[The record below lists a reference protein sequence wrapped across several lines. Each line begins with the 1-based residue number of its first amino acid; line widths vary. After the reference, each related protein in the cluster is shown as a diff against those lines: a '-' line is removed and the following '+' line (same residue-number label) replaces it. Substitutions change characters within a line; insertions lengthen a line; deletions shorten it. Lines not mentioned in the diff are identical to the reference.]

1 MQLPIVGLILAC
13 FVTGASVAATHP
25 AADQAASSQQTA
37 RENWPQWRG
46 PLGTGVAP
54 VSDAPTHFSAARGV
68 KWKTEIPGRGMSS
81 PIVWGEHVFVTTAVA
96 TEPPAPADR
105 PRRRRRMRLVPHEY
119 RLLAIDRR
127 TGEVLWSR
135 TAITA
140 TPHERYHRSNSSFA
154 NASPVTDGE
163 RVYAFFGS
171 QGLYAYDFEGRLM
184 WARDFGVKMESFNH
198 FGESSSPALHGDT
211 LVLLFDH
218 QQQSFIEAVDKRT
231 GETKW
236 RRLRDEETSWTSPTI
251 VEHDGRLH
259 VVASAGNFITSY
271 DLLTGEEIWRAS
283 GMTPHPVPT
292 PVAGNGLLIAASG
305 SAERRVMAI
314 RLDAS
319 GDLDGT
325 DAIVWELDRAAPYN
339 PSPLLWGDYLYLV
352 RDGGLSVGTSRLSLF
367 DAGNGRAH
375 YTHERLPGAYTIKAS
390 PVGAGGKV
398 YLVTEEGDVIVLRR
412 SPEIEVIAV
421 NSFDE
426 RFIASP
432 AIARG
437 ELFLRSAR
445 HLFCIAGEEGSR
457 SP

>member
-1 MQLPIVGLILAC
+1 M
-13 FVTGASVAATHP
+13 
-25 AADQAASSQQTA
+25 
-37 RENWPQWRG
+37 
-46 PLGTGVAP
+46 
-54 VSDAPTHFSAARGV
+54 SDAPIHFSATEGV

-81 PIVWGEHVFVTTAVA
+81 PIVWGDRVFVTTAVA
-96 TEPPAPADR
+96 TEQAAPADR
-105 PRRRRRMRLVPHEY
+105 SRRRSRMRLVPHEY

-127 TGEVLWSR
+127 TGDVVWSR
-135 TAITA
+135 TAITV

-171 QGLYAYDFEGRLM
+171 QGLYAYDFEGHLM
-184 WARDFGVKMESFNH
+184 WARDFGVKMEALNH
-198 FGESSSPALHGDT
+198 FGEASSPALHGDT

-218 QQQSFIEAVDKRT
+218 QQQSFIEAVDKHT

-236 RRLRDEETSWTSPTI
+236 RHLRDEETSWTSPAI
-251 VEHDGRLH
+251 VEHEGRLH

-271 DLLTGEEIWRAS
+271 DLITGEEIWRAS

-325 DAIVWELDRAAPYN
+325 DAIVWELDKAAPYN

-352 RDGGLSVGTSRLSLF
+352 RDGGLSSGTSRLSLF
-367 DAGNGRAH
+367 DARTGRAH
-375 YTHERLPGAYTIKAS
+375 YAEERLPDAYTIKAS

-398 YLVTEEGDVIVLRR
+398 YLATEEGDVVVLRR
-412 SPEIEVIAV
+412 RPELEVIAV

-432 AIARG
+432 AIAQG
-437 ELFLRSAR
+437 ELFLRSTR
-445 HLFCIAGEEGSR
+445 HLFCIAGEAELR